1 MNIETYK
8 EYTPTILRLSLG
20 LLFFIAG
27 LTKFIN
33 PSGIIGMVASM
44 GFPSPLDIY
53 FGFVV
58 ILSELIF
65 GLTMIIGYNVK
76 LSVVPLIIITIVAAV
91 GIHLPNLDQGA
102 MIIVILLFHM
112 VTIAALSHIAL
123 TGPGPYAIPTYLTEK

>member
-1 MNIETYK
+1 
-8 EYTPTILRLSLG
+8 
-20 LLFFIAG
+20 
-27 LTKFIN
+27 
-33 PSGIIGMVASM
+33 MVASM

-91 GIHLPNLDQGA
+91 GIHIPNLDQGA

-112 VTIAALSHIAL
+112 VTIAALIHIAL
-123 TGPGPYAIPTYLTEK
+123 TGPGPYAIPTYLSDN